1 MNRAEAR
8 QLDCEIREQLAEY
21 SKNQKLD
28 VVFGETIMDQYLE
41 IIPDDSKR
49 DMISLGE
56 KSASYKLGN
65 ARLNLKSVLLAA
77 ADFVV
82 SLSQPESIF
91 QYVQLA
97 IISALCISAAVK
109 KELDYNCAVIVY
121 ALHQLDV
128 YERGVNTDQLKCKI
142 KDMMECGHAED
153 FAMERLERN
162 INELLKWNMIR
173 MEEERIFLNETVW
186 GKIK

>member
-1 MNRAEAR
+1 MNRVEAR
-8 QLDCEIREQLAEY
+8 QLDCEIREQLARY
-21 SKNQKLD
+21 SQNQKLD
-28 VVFGETIMDQYLE
+28 VLFGETIMDQYLE

-49 DMISLGE
+49 GMIFLGE

-65 ARLNLKSVLLAA
+65 ARLDLKSVLLAA

-97 IISALCISAAVK
+97 VISALCIGAAVK
-109 KELDYNCAVIVY
+109 KELDFNCAVIVY
-121 ALHQLDV
+121 ALHQLDA
-128 YERGVNTDQLKCKI
+128 YERAINTDQLKYKI
-142 KDMMECGHAED
+142 EDMTEGSCMED

-162 INELLKWNMIR
+162 INELLKWNIIR
-173 MEEERIFLNETVW
+173 MEEEQIFLNEIVW
-186 GKIK
+186 GKIG

>member
-8 QLDCEIREQLAEY
+8 QLDFEIREQLAIY

-28 VVFGETIMDQYLE
+28 VSFGETIMDQYLE

-49 DMISLGE
+49 DMIFLGE
-56 KSASYKLGN
+56 KSVSYKLGN
-65 ARLNLKSVLLAA
+65 ARLDLKSVLLAA

-91 QYVQLA
+91 QYIQLA
-97 IISALCISAAVK
+97 IISVLCIGAAVK

-121 ALHQLDV
+121 ALHQMGA
-128 YERGVNTDQLKCKI
+128 YERGVSTDHLKSKI
-142 KDMMECGHAED
+142 EDMMECYHAED
-153 FAMERLERN
+153 FEMNRLERN

-173 MEEERIFLNETVW
+173 MEEELIFLNETVW